1 MNHRMVIAAL
11 ALIGFFV
18 ALYLWLWK
26 LGVLGEMACGAGGCE
41 TVQLSEYAELLGQP
55 VALYGVIGYLSI
67 FAVSLVGLQPRW
79 LSSKAPSVA
88 LLVLSAMGVAFTA
101 YLTYLEAA
109 VIQAWC
115 RWCIVSAVIITA
127 IALTALAGLRRGA
140 YSS

>member
-1 MNHRMVIAAL
+1 MVIAAL

>member
-26 LGVLGEMACGAGGCE
+26 IGLVGEMACGSGGCE
-41 TVQLSEYAELLGQP
+41 TVQLSEHAVLFGQP
-55 VALYGVIGYLSI
+55 VALYGVIGYLAL
-67 FAVSLVGLQPRW
+67 FAVSLAGLQPRW
-79 LSSKAPSVA
+79 LESKTPTY
-88 LLVLSAMGVAFTA
+88 LLLGLSGVGVGFTA
-101 YLTYLEAA
+101 YLTYLEAV
-109 VIQAWC
+109 VIDAWC

-127 IALTALAGLRRGA
+127 IALVTLIGLRRGA